1 MIQIQIT
8 YGGSEVLSQLFKCS
22 IFFSG
27 GVGAIKR
34 RRLVL
39 FDLNDLK
46 FDMRSMFADYALL
59 LRRGSDLSTAVTR
72 ALPHW

>member
-8 YGGSEVLSQLFKCS
+8 YGDLKFYHNCISVRY
-22 IFFSG
+22 FFSG

-59 LRRGSDLSTAVTR
+59 LRRGSDLSTAVT
-72 ALPHW
+72 